1 MEAKIDAVLSKME
14 IAAEKVELYCNSK
27 VKLPMA
33 ELDYLKTLEDAR
45 DFMTMMVTKT
55 SDNRQQLADIFGG
68 DCSRIARIRT
78 VLDGVVLSD
87 MNCNDQRVRTCTEAC
102 ATIEKVLEDMGLG
115 WCLKKAC
122 DEQKANLGR
131 RRSSV
136 DREALLAASQAA
148 QAAAQAAEALETE
161 EVPTAPVAEEPP
173 AKASKAADLWAQSFD
188 EDFVKRVLACTE
200 ATELHSL
207 EKEALASKSS
217 KTGNWM
223 IWMVHRAHLDDPTL
237 VKFDFTNLKMPEG
250 SVEPLISP
258 KLAVAMESNTHIEQL
273 LMGCTNLQD
282 PEAAILAVSLR
293 SNSSLKVLN
302 IDTNAIQP
310 LTLESIAKGTSV
322 NQALQE
328 LRCNNTANGRLVTE
342 AFLHALKSNP
352 MMCKLGYPVTDPYFR
367 GEIDKQLTR
376 NNDAARKRR
385 LEEKRRREAEGDT
398 TSPTSQAG
406 YPAVKASPKA
416 ANWPPKLSEAEDKE
430 VKEKAEREKT
440 EKEKAEK
447 EQAEKERAEKEK
459 EEKEKAEREKAETE
473 KAEREKAEREKAEQ
487 EKAEQ
492 EKAEQ
497 EKAEKEK
504 AEKERAEKERA
515 EKEMEERAAKEMEE
529 KERAEKEQAEKEK
542 VEQERAAREQ
552 EEKEKAEKEQEKI
565 GKVAAETDKTQ
576 IESSDIAK
584 AAPQSIESFLREPL
598 DALPGMVDA
607 SGAESGF
614 RGYLYKKSPSARFMK
629 SWDWRFFVVQGQR
642 LVWWR
647 RDHDVPKSAADLAQS
662 DPSGCKG
669 FINFAV
675 SRARVVPDDKNPA
688 VFALEAVD
696 GAWKDGSLKDMSDA
710 QRTFEFDCTDS
721 AHTREEWMAA
731 LRALQT

>member
-1 MEAKIDAVLSKME
+1 MEAKIDGVLSRME
-14 IAAEKVELYCNSK
+14 IAAEKVELYCSSK

-78 VLDGVVLSD
+78 VLDGVVLSG

-131 RRSSV
+131 RRSSL
-136 DREALLAASQAA
+136 DREAALAMAQAA
-148 QAAAQAAEALETE
+148 QAAAQAQQAE
-161 EVPTAPVAEEPP
+161 VAPVAEEPSA
-173 AKASKAADLWAQSFD
+173 AKASKAADQWAQYID

-200 ATELHSL
+200 ATELHDL
-207 EKEALASKSS
+207 EKEAVACKSS
-217 KTGNWM
+217 KIGNWM
-223 IWMVHRAHLDDPTL
+223 IWMVHRAHLDDETL

-250 SVEPLISP
+250 NVEALISP

-273 LMGCTNLQD
+273 LLGCSNLQD

-328 LRCNNTANGRLVTE
+328 LRCNNTASGRLVTE

-352 MMCKLGYPVTDPYFR
+352 MMCKLGYPVTDAYFR

-385 LEEKRRREAEGDT
+385 LEEKRRKEAEAEALGE
-398 TSPTSQAG
+398 SPSHQSSSAKAYPKVSAKANGSWPPKAPAVSEDVPKETSQPEAK
-406 YPAVKASPKA
+406 PEVAVQATAALTETGAEKDVDPESSPKA
-416 ANWPPKLSEAEDKE
+416 EP
-430 VKEKAEREKT
+430 EKAEPLTASET
-440 EKEKAEK
+440 AKAEK
-447 EQAEKERAEKEK
+447 EIETC
-459 EEKEKAEREKAETE
+459 REETE
-473 KAEREKAEREKAEQ
+473 AESLHDSSEPK
-487 EKAEQ
+487 
-492 EKAEQ
+492 
-497 EKAEKEK
+497 
-504 AEKERAEKERA
+504 
-515 EKEMEERAAKEMEE
+515 
-529 KERAEKEQAEKEK
+529 
-542 VEQERAAREQ
+542 
-552 EEKEKAEKEQEKI
+552 
-565 GKVAAETDKTQ
+565 KTTQ
-576 IESSDIAK
+576 T
-584 AAPQSIESFLREPL
+584 IESFLAEPL
-598 DALPGMVDA
+598 DALPGMVAGMEGVSAKAD
-607 SGAESGF
+607 F
-614 RGYLYKKSPSARFMK
+614 RGYLYKKSPATLRMK
-629 SWDWRFFVVQGQR
+629 AWDWRFFVIHGRR
-642 LVWWR
+642 LLWWR
-647 RDHDVPKSAADLAQS
+647 RDRDVPETPEDLMHP

-669 FINFAV
+669 FVDFAL
-675 SRARVVPDDKNPA
+675 SRARVVPDEKNPTL
-688 VFALEAVD
+688 FTLEAVE

-721 AHTREEWMAA
+721 AHTRGQWIAA
-731 LRALQT
+731 LCKLQA

>member
-1 MEAKIDAVLSKME
+1 MEAKIDGVLSRME
-14 IAAEKVELYCNSK
+14 IAAEKVELYCSSK

-55 SDNRQQLADIFGG
+55 SDNRQQLADVFGG

-131 RRSSV
+131 RRSSL
-136 DREALLAASQAA
+136 DREAALAMA
-148 QAAAQAAEALETE
+148 QAAQAAEAQSQQA
-161 EVPTAPVAEEPP
+161 EVAPVAPSP
-173 AKASKAADLWAQSFD
+173 AKVSTAADQWAQYID

-200 ATELHSL
+200 ATELHDL
-207 EKEALASKSS
+207 EKEAMACKSS
-217 KTGNWM
+217 KIGNWM
-223 IWMVHRAHLDDPTL
+223 IWMVHRAHLDDATL

-250 SVEPLISP
+250 NVEALISP
-258 KLAVAMESNTHIEQL
+258 KLAVAMESNKHIEQL
-273 LMGCTNLQD
+273 LLGCSNLQD

-328 LRCNNTANGRLVTE
+328 LRCNNTASGRLVTE

-352 MMCKLGYPVTDPYFR
+352 MMCKLGYPVTDAYFR

-385 LEEKRRREAEGDT
+385 LEEKRRKEAEAEALGD
-398 TSPTSQAG
+398 SPSHQSPSAKA
-406 YPAVKASPKA
+406 YPKVSAKANASWPPKAPAVSEAVPETAQPETKPEAKEVAEVAEATAVTDTEAEKDVDAQSSPKA
-416 ANWPPKLSEAEDKE
+416 PEAALAEAAEATALMDTEAEKDVDTQSSPKAPE
-430 VKEKAEREKT
+430 PEKAEPASET
-440 EKEKAEK
+440 GKAEK
-447 EQAEKERAEKEK
+447 EIG
-459 EEKEKAEREKAETE
+459 TC
-473 KAEREKAEREKAEQ
+473 
-487 EKAEQ
+487 
-492 EKAEQ
+492 
-497 EKAEKEK
+497 
-504 AEKERAEKERA
+504 
-515 EKEMEERAAKEMEE
+515 
-529 KERAEKEQAEKEK
+529 
-542 VEQERAAREQ
+542 Q
-552 EEKEKAEKEQEKI
+552 EET
-565 GKVAAETDKTQ
+565 KVSESLDDGSEPTKTTQ
-576 IESSDIAK
+576 T
-584 AAPQSIESFLREPL
+584 IESFLAEPL
-598 DALPGMVDA
+598 DALPGMVDGTHGVSA
-607 SGAESGF
+607 KADF
-614 RGYLYKKSPSARFMK
+614 RGYLYKKSPATLRMK
-629 SWDWRFFVVQGQR
+629 AWDWRFFVIHGRR

-647 RDHDVPKSAADLAQS
+647 RDRDVPETAEDLMHP

-669 FINFAV
+669 FIDFAL
-675 SRARVVPDDKNPA
+675 SRARVVPDEKNPTL
-688 VFALEAVD
+688 FMLEAVD

-710 QRTFEFDCTDS
+710 QRTFEFDCADS
-721 AHTREEWMAA
+721 AHTRGQWIAA
-731 LRALQT
+731 LCKLQE